1 MDKKNT
7 TIITGKKHTSGEAP
21 IFLVPRERGG
31 PSYLK
36 VELEGVDNE
45 DVQYALISKGYPV
58 KDLSSFTLGTVV
70 GEGLCIVNAAFS
82 KSITVAHIEGGG
94 KVDLK
99 RKNYWKRSKEP
110 KRKIKLISFT
120 EMKVDGARYNI
131 FELLKNNEKKWP
143 PEWEL

>member
-1 MDKKNT
+1 M
-7 TIITGKKHTSGEAP
+7 
-21 IFLVPRERGG
+21 
-31 PSYLK
+31 K

-70 GEGLCIVNAAFS
+70 GEGLCIVNASFS

-110 KRKIKLISFT
+110 ERKIKLISFT
-120 EMKVDGARYNI
+120 EMKVDGAKYNI
-131 FELLKNNEKKWP
+131 FELLKDNEKKWP